1 MLSKPKK
8 VEAEN
13 DRSVFEIRFIEYNKK
28 DQLIQVPVQVV
39 LILMIKWHEH
49 SYF

>member
-8 VEAEN
+8 AEAEN

-28 DQLIQVPVQVV
+28 RPINTSSRTGCSNIDDE
-39 LILMIKWHEH
+39 MA
-49 SYF
+49 